1 VPFAVPPVR
10 RVLAGEAGRGLVAVL
25 QATGR
30 LQLAFGVLLAA
41 GIAL

>member
-1 VPFAVPPVR
+1 MTRWLVTGAR
-10 RVLAGEAGRGLVAVL
+10 GMLGRDLVAVL

-41 GIAL
+41 GLALG